1 MNTRQLIL
9 PLALILFAPILA
21 VPRQYVLV
29 ELFTST
35 GCTGCPGA
43 AWGLDDLVSNGHP
56 VAPMTDHVNDT
67 FENRATEE
75 RYAYYEVTGTP
86 TVFFDGLDPCNIPSS
101 GVSLYPE
108 YLARL
113 EARMLVP
120 SKYELSAYGAL
131 DGLTCSTAVDITKAE
146 ADSNSNVVLHLAVT
160 ETAIPFNWWPDNRVV
175 NFVNRIMV
183 PDFNGTP
190 VAVESLPLG
199 GQLSLDLSFALKE
212 EWVQDNL
219 AVVVWLQNTLT
230 KEILQSAKYSL
241 ADLTRL
247 RVPEPVASLDGSD
260 LRLDWD
266 PVPFA
271 TSYAISRCDT
281 PDGPFEYA
289 ATVDGPLFME
299 RLGSNPHRFYRVQA
313 LRD

>member
-1 MNTRQLIL
+1 MNARHLLL
-9 PLALILFAPILA
+9 PLALILFAPIMA
-21 VPRQYVLV
+21 VPRQYVVV
-29 ELFTST
+29 ELFTMTS
-35 GCTGCPGA
+35 CTGCPGA
-43 AWGLDDLVSNGHP
+43 AWGLDDLAANGHP
-56 VAPMTDHVNDT
+56 VAPMTDHVGDP
-67 FENRATEE
+67 FENRATLE
-75 RYAYYEVTGTP
+75 RYQYYEVAGTP
-86 TVFFDGLDPCNIPSS
+86 TAVFDGLNPYYFPSS
-101 GVSLYPE
+101 GESLYPE
-108 YLARL
+108 YLARVNSRL
-113 EARMLVP
+113 LVP
-120 SKYELSAYGAL
+120 SKYELSALGAL
-131 DGLTCSTAVDITKAE
+131 DGLTCSVRVDVSKTE
-146 ADSNSNVVLHLAVT
+146 ADDNSNVVLHLALT
-160 ETAIPFNWWPDNRVV
+160 ETAIPYEWWPENHVV
-175 NFVNRIMV
+175 NFVNRMMA

-190 VAVESLPLG
+190 VAVESLPVG

-219 AVVVWLQNTLT
+219 AVAVWLQNTLT

-271 TSYAISRCDT
+271 TSYAISSCDT